1 MKSFALESNE
11 GFESGMEDVE
21 LTEEEMEGLKEEPRE
36 VRSSEG
42 LEKRDGRF

>member
-1 MKSFALESNE
+1 
-11 GFESGMEDVE
+11 MEDVE
-21 LTEEEMEGLKEEPRE
+21 LTEEETEGLKDGVPE